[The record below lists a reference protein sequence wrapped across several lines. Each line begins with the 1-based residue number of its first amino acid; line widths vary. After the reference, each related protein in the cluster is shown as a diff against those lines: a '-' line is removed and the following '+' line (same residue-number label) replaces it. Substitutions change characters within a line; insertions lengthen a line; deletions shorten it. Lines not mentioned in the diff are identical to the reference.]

1 MTNEEKLSYVRSQ
14 IKMAPFPRTAKAIL
28 ASIPASLIVNLS
40 VEQLV
45 VVSDALHAA
54 HEKGK
59 AKAEAEVLTEG
70 AIYSPKHERML
81 EIEVPNA

>member
-1 MTNEEKLSYVRSQ
+1 MSNEEKLSYVRSQ
-14 IKMAPFPRTAKAIL
+14 MKMAPFGRTAKVII
-28 ASIPASLIVNLS
+28 ASIPVTLIEHLS

-45 VVSDALHAA
+45 VVADALHAA
-54 HEKGK
+54 HEAGK
-59 AKAEAEVLTEG
+59 AKAEAEILAEG